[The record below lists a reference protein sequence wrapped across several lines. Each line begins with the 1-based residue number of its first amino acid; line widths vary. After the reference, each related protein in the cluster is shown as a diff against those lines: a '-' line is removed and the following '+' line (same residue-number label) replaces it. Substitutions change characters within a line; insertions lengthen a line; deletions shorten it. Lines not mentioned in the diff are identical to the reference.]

1 MKRKI
6 DEKINIYFHCIAC
19 SFKTFEAIDKTGFTY
34 EISHSH
40 LVDHFVGSVPKQ
52 PLIPHNY
59 QLFFLKHLAAIVH

>member
-1 MKRKI
+1 MRKLIFVFIVLPVVLKRLKLLTKQ
-6 DEKINIYFHCIAC
+6 D
-19 SFKTFEAIDKTGFTY
+19 FTY

>member
-1 MKRKI
+1 MRKLIFIFILLPVVLKRLKLLTKQ
-6 DEKINIYFHCIAC
+6 D
-19 SFKTFEAIDKTGFTY
+19 FTY

>member
-1 MKRKI
+1 MRKLIFIFILLPVVLKRLKLLTKQ
-6 DEKINIYFHCIAC
+6 D
-19 SFKTFEAIDKTGFTY
+19 FTY

-40 LVDHFVGSVPKQ
+40 LVDHFIGSVPKQ

>member
-1 MKRKI
+1 MRKLIFIFIVLPVVLKRLKLLTKQ
-6 DEKINIYFHCIAC
+6 D
-19 SFKTFEAIDKTGFTY
+19 FTY

-40 LVDHFVGSVPKQ
+40 LVDLFVGSVPKQ

>member
-1 MKRKI
+1 MRKLIFIFIVLPVVLKRLKLLTKQ
-6 DEKINIYFHCIAC
+6 D
-19 SFKTFEAIDKTGFTY
+19 FTY

>member
-1 MKRKI
+1 MRKLIFIFIVLPVVLKRLKLLTKQ
-6 DEKINIYFHCIAC
+6 D
-19 SFKTFEAIDKTGFTY
+19 FTY

-40 LVDHFVGSVPKQ
+40 LVDHFIGSVPKQ

>member
-1 MKRKI
+1 MRKLIFIFIVLPVVLKRLKLLTKQ
-6 DEKINIYFHCIAC
+6 D
-19 SFKTFEAIDKTGFTY
+19 FTY

-52 PLIPHNY
+52 PLMPHNY

>member
-1 MKRKI
+1 MRKLIFIFIVLPVVLKRLKLLTKK
-6 DEKINIYFHCIAC
+6 D
-19 SFKTFEAIDKTGFTY
+19 FTY

>member
-1 MKRKI
+1 MRKLI
-6 DEKINIYFHCIAC
+6 FIFIVLPVVLKCLKLLTKQD
-19 SFKTFEAIDKTGFTY
+19 FTY